1 MSIPSFVVV
10 IPMYNEVAGAK
21 KCIVRVLN
29 SLKKIKNRSLLIVV
43 NDGSNDGTHEVL
55 KNLKILGLNFKYLK
69 HEINKGYG
77 KALQTGIKVGVI
89 EGFDYILFMD
99 SDLTNNP
106 KDIFRFV
113 EKMNESAD
121 VIKATR
127 YSNGGQ
133 VVGVAFYKRLIS
145 YFGNKLAKLL
155 FQLPITDCTNGFR
168 AIKLNLLRNYNFRE
182 NDFSFIMEELFF
194 LSNKKKLKFSN
205 IPVTLNVRTDDL
217 RLSSF
222 QYSFKAILKY
232 LKYPLKALKLKIF
245 LINK

>member
-1 MSIPSFVVV
+1 M
-10 IPMYNEVAGAK
+10 
-21 KCIVRVLN
+21 
-29 SLKKIKNRSLLIVV
+29 
-43 NDGSNDGTHEVL
+43 
-55 KNLKILGLNFKYLK
+55 
-69 HEINKGYG
+69 
-77 KALQTGIKVGVI
+77 
-89 EGFDYILFMD
+89 
-99 SDLTNNP
+99 
-106 KDIFRFV
+106 
-113 EKMNESAD
+113 
-121 VIKATR
+121 
-127 YSNGGQ
+127 
-133 VVGVAFYKRLIS
+133 
-145 YFGNKLAKLL
+145 L